1 MLTNS
6 RRWLVGMEVTKLT
19 ALVQAAGDDDPRAAL
34 RAAAEL
40 RRATERLEAQLVRR
54 ARNQGMSWAEVAG
67 QLGVAKQTV
76 HRKYGGRG
84 LLRLGGEA

>member
-1 MLTNS
+1 
-6 RRWLVGMEVTKLT
+6 MEVTELT
-19 ALVQAAGDDDPRAAL
+19 ALAQATGDDDPRAAL

-54 ARNQGMSWAEVAG
+54 ARNQGMSWAEVAE

-84 LLRLGGEA
+84 LLGLGGEPCGSRRWT